1 MFLCVG
7 KKIIVNAKKI
17 GKVFEQIATE
27 EEKNSN
33 DITILFKLDYLRI
46 NTTAKPFSVKGKK
59 MTKWKTDDCLKHV

>member
-46 NTTAKPFSVKGKK
+46 SVKGKK
-59 MTKWKTDDCLKHV
+59 MTKWQTDDCLKHV

>member
-33 DITILFKLDYLRI
+33 DIIILFKLDYLRI

-59 MTKWKTDDCLKHV
+59 MTKWQTDDCLKHV

>member
-33 DITILFKLDYLRI
+33 DIIILFKLDYLRI

-59 MTKWKTDDCLKHV
+59 ITKWQTDDCLKHV

>member
-59 MTKWKTDDCLKHV
+59 MTKWQSDDCLKHV